1 MTTTCIFCKI
11 VRNEIPTRFV
21 AQEERAVAFMDIAP
35 ARKGHVLV
43 VPKYHSESMIDVPQE
58 DLDAV
63 MRLVKRVSLAMKEAL
78 QPPGFSIV
86 QLNGAASGQTVF
98 HVHFHVIPRHVGDGL
113 AMKWS
118 HETYQPG
125 EMEQYQTKIVESL
138 KLQSAVS

>member
-1 MTTTCIFCKI
+1 MA
-11 VRNEIPTRFV
+11 R
-21 AQEERAVAFMDIAP
+21 EEKAVAFMDIAP

-43 VPKYHSESMIDVPQE
+43 IPKRHSESMIDVPQD

-63 MRLVKRVSLAMKEAL
+63 MRLVKRVSLALKEAVR
-78 QPPGFSIV
+78 PPGFSVV

-118 HETYQPG
+118 HETYQTG
-125 EMEQYQTKIVESL
+125 EMEQYQTKIVEAL
-138 KLQSAVS
+138 KSQSAIS